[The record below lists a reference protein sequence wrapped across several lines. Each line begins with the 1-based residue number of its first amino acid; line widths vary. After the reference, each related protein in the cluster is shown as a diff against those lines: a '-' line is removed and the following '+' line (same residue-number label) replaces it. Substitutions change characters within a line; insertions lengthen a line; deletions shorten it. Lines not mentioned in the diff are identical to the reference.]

1 MSEII
6 FDYSRHHKSSK
17 SKSLLDEMDDI
28 ERGSV
33 SMISSYRPKASSK
46 KSDIDAME
54 EANDGGDDWLRTIET
69 FKAEPIKG
77 TKRNSGSIFEY
88 FGEDGK
94 KKKKKKK
101 DKSEMTD
108 YSKEFEPEMA
118 LLQNLLSEQTR
129 FTTSL
134 QKRYDTLESSKSS
147 ARGVGKFTT
156 DLIGAIN
163 QGRSTSLQIANSL
176 SSLKKTIADLNMKER
191 KEHAAMDGG
200 DLENMG
206 DYSAN
211 FLKQVLRNSRKELSD
226 YGDDSPID
234 GDASDIFANLSEELA
249 DSDRSEEIDKYLQYE
264 KDNVQIYAFVNK
276 ETDEYHLEAMTDSG
290 KLLDDYPIPHVQSL
304 EINHSTEVASDEYHT
319 KYPII
324 WE

>member
-6 FDYSRHHKSSK
+6 MNYSHHKIS

-28 ERGSV
+28 ECESI
-33 SMISSYRPKASSK
+33 SMISSYRPKSSK
-46 KSDIDAME
+46 KKNDIESLE
-54 EANDGGDDWLRTIET
+54 EANESGDDWLRTIET

-77 TKRNSGSIFEY
+77 TRKNSGGIFDY

-101 DKSEMTD
+101 KEKDEMTD
-108 YSKEFEPEMA
+108 YNKEFETEMGI
-118 LLQNLLSEQTR
+118 LQNLLAEQSR
-129 FTTSL
+129 FTSSL

-156 DLIGAIN
+156 DLISSIN
-163 QGRSTSLQIANSL
+163 QGRSTSLQIASNIVN
-176 SSLKKTIADLNMKER
+176 LKKTIADLNMKER
-191 KEHAAMDGG
+191 KERANADGG
-200 DLENMG
+200 DFENMG

-211 FLKQVLRNSRKELSD
+211 FLKQVLRESRKDLGA
-226 YGDDSPID
+226 YGDDAPID
-234 GDASDIFANLSEELA
+234 GDVNDIFANVSSELA

-290 KLLDDYPIPHVQSL
+290 KILDDYPIPRIASL